1 MAYEQTKETLTQIRK
16 GQAVNAWGS
25 DEYHELEKAYGKYLF
40 VPLDIPVIQANDH
53 QAFVE
58 FFHANSVN
66 SRRLKEDIAGAPPNI
81 DIANYTSTFKSIDSH
96 PTTNNSIWVKNCVP
110 EIFHKFS
117 ELFEQIYEYYPIHP
131 KTLKFSM
138 WSSQM
143 AVQPH
148 RDETSMLDLPINFR
162 IKLFDNNPFET
173 LKLHLSP
180 MDKQEVETYRFKV
193 PADTNSWVW
202 NNLRTKHSSIKV
214 GGREKIL
221 MIMYLNGCDL
231 NMNKF
236 VDLLDRSISK
246 YKDSIIIDTHTTSTD
261 YINH

>member
-1 MAYEQTKETLTQIRK
+1 MAYEQTKETLTQLRK
-16 GQAVNAWGS
+16 RQAIKVWGS

-40 VPLDIPVIQANDH
+40 VPLDIPVIQANDQ
-53 QAFVE
+53 QAFIE
-58 FFHANSVN
+58 FFHSNAVN
-66 SRRLKEDIAGAPPNI
+66 IGKLKEDIAGTPVNNNVS
-81 DIANYTSTFKSIDSH
+81 NYTSTFKSIDSH
-96 PTTNNSIWVKNCVP
+96 PTNNSIWSKNYVP
-110 EIFHKFS
+110 ELFYEFS
-117 ELFEQIYEYYPIHP
+117 EIFEQIYEYYPIDP
-131 KTLKFSM
+131 NTLTFSL

-148 RDETSMLDLPINFR
+148 RDESSMLDLPINFR
-162 IKLFDNNPFET
+162 IKLFDSNPFET

-180 MDKQEVETYRFKV
+180 MDNSEAETYRFKM

-202 NNLRTKHSSIKV
+202 NNLRTKHSSVKL

-221 MIMYLNGCDL
+221 MIIYTNYNL

-246 YKDSIIIDTHTTSTD
+246 YKDAVIIDTLTTSAD